1 VAISTELRVGPFAI
15 TKALQIEPF
24 AFYDSISLW
33 NDGIA
38 AFQRRTLSSVGG
50 GARFQLSSIAHMDL
64 VYAQPLV
71 APLGLGEPKPG
82 PSVLVN
88 LTIGLNDAFAAIH
101 KKIAAG
107 IAK

>member
-1 VAISTELRVGPFAI
+1 
-15 TKALQIEPF
+15 
-24 AFYDSISLW
+24 
-33 NDGIA
+33 
-38 AFQRRTLSSVGG
+38 
-50 GARFQLSSIAHMDL
+50 MDL

-101 KKIAAG
+101 QKIAAG